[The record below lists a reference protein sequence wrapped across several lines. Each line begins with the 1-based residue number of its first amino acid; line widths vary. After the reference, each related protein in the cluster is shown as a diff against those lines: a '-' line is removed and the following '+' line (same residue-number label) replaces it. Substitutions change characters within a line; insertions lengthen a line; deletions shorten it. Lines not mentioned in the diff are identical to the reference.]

1 LIGDK
6 IRVWDLPV
14 RLFHWALVLLVAA
27 LWGTHELHMMEVHV
41 ALGQVMLGL
50 ILFRL
55 IWGLIGSST
64 ARFSSFVRGP
74 RRVLAYLRAPGG
86 ILGHNPIGG
95 WSVVAILAV
104 LSVQVGLG
112 LFASDEDG
120 EHYGPL
126 SHLVSYDTA
135 TTLAERHEMFF
146 NVLLVLIGVHLAAI
160 LYYRFV
166 KRDDLVTPMVT
177 GLREPASS
185 GEVMTPAPAWRF
197 WLAASLALGIT
208 LAIGNIL

>member
-1 LIGDK
+1 MPGK
-6 IRVWDLPV
+6 VRVWDLPI

-27 LWGTHELHMMEVHV
+27 LWATHELDMMEVHV
-41 ALGQVMLGL
+41 LLGQAMLGL

-64 ARFSSFVRGP
+64 ARFSSFLRGP
-74 RRVLAYLRAPGG
+74 RGILAYLRAPGG
-86 ILGHNPIGG
+86 AFGHNPLGG
-95 WSVVAILAV
+95 WSVIAMLAV
-104 LSVQVGLG
+104 LGVQVGLG

-135 TTLAERHEMFF
+135 TTLAERHETLF

-160 LYYRFV
+160 LYYRFA
-166 KRDDLVTPMVT
+166 KREDLVTPMVT
-177 GLREPASS
+177 GRRQPALS
-185 GEVMTPAPAWRF
+185 GEAMTPAPAWRF
-197 WLAASLALGIT
+197 WLAASLALGLT
-208 LAIGNIL
+208 LAIGNLL

>member
-1 LIGDK
+1 LSDERV
-6 IRVWDLPV
+6 RVWDLPV

-41 ALGQVMLGL
+41 VLGQVMLGL

-95 WSVVAILAV
+95 WSVVAMLAV
-104 LSVQVGLG
+104 LAVQVGLG

-135 TTLAERHEMFF
+135 TTLAERHETFF
-146 NVLLVLIGVHLAAI
+146 KVLLVLIGVHLAAI

-177 GLREPASS
+177 GLRAPASS
-185 GEVMTPAPAWRF
+185 GEVMTSAPAWRF

>member
-1 LIGDK
+1 MEGK
-6 IRVWDLPV
+6 VRVWDLPV

-27 LWGTHELHMMEVHV
+27 LWATHELDMMEVHV
-41 ALGQVMLGL
+41 LLGQAMLGL

-64 ARFSSFVRGP
+64 ARFSSFLRGP
-74 RRVLAYLRAPGG
+74 RGVLAYLRAPGG
-86 ILGHNPIGG
+86 AFGHNPLGG
-95 WSVVAILAV
+95 WSVVAMLAV
-104 LSVQVGLG
+104 LGVQVGLG

-135 TTLAERHEMFF
+135 VTLAERHETLF
-146 NVLLVLIGVHLAAI
+146 NVLLALIGVHLAAV

-166 KRDDLVTPMVT
+166 KREDLVTPMVT
-177 GLREPASS
+177 GRREPASS
-185 GEVMTPAPAWRF
+185 GEAMTPAPAWRF
-197 WLAASLALGIT
+197 WLAASLALGLT
-208 LAIGNIL
+208 LATVNLL

>member
-1 LIGDK
+1 MTGGK
-6 IRVWDLPV
+6 VRVWDLPV

-27 LWGTHELHMMEVHV
+27 LSATHEFHMMEVHIL
-41 ALGQVMLGL
+41 LGQGMLGL

-64 ARFSSFVRGP
+64 ARFSSFLRGP

-86 ILGHNPIGG
+86 AFGHNPIGG
-95 WSVVAILAV
+95 WSVVAMLAV
-104 LSVQVGLG
+104 LAIQVGLG

-135 TTLAERHEMFF
+135 TSLAERHETFF
-146 NVLLVLIGVHLAAI
+146 NVLLALIGLHLAAI
-160 LYYRFV
+160 VYYRLA
-166 KRDDLVTPMVT
+166 KREDLVTPMIT
-177 GLREPASS
+177 GRRDASLA
-185 GEVMTPAPAWRF
+185 GETMTLAPAWRF
-197 WLAASLALGIT
+197 WVAAILALGMT